1 MSDPYKVLGVSPD
14 ASDEEIKK
22 AYRMLSR
29 KYHPDSNINNPNKAE
44 AEEKFKQVKEAYH
57 QIMDAKA
64 KGQSAYGPGS
74 SYGGGSSSYGGS
86 SYGWGNFDDFFGGG
100 YRQQQQAGAGDDE
113 DAVRL
118 RAAANYLNSRH
129 YQEALNVLNSMQN
142 RPAQW
147 YYFSALANSGLGN
160 NVIAMQYAQTA
171 AQMDPNNRDYA
182 DLVSR
187 LQFGS
192 SWYETRQADF
202 GGQPVSTGSWC
213 LRLCLLNI
221 VLNLLCGGG
230 GLCCGSVP
238 YRF

>member
-22 AYRMLSR
+22 AYRTLSR

-44 AEEKFKQVKEAYH
+44 AEEKFKQVQEAYH

-129 YQEALNVLNSMQN
+129 YQEA
-142 RPAQW
+142 RPWQQRDRHAVRPD
-147 YYFSALANSGLGN
+147 SGPDGSQQPGLCRSGE
-160 NVIAMQYAQTA
+160 QTSVWLKLVRDETGGLRRA
-171 AQMDPNNRDYA
+171 ASLHRE
-182 DLVSR
+182 LVSAALPPQHR
-187 LQFGS
+187 AESPL
-192 SWYETRQADF
+192 RRRR
-202 GGQPVSTGSWC
+202 PV
-213 LRLCLLNI
+213 LRLRSLP
-221 VLNLLCGGG
+221 VLRTAGIWRQHADQSG
-230 GLCCGSVP
+230 V
-238 YRF
+238 

>member
-1 MSDPYKVLGVSPD
+1 MADPYKVLGVSPD

-22 AYRMLSR
+22 AYRTLSR

-44 AEEKFKQVKEAYH
+44 AEEKFKQVQEAYH
-57 QIMDAKA
+57 QIMNAKA
-64 KGQSAYGPGS
+64 RGESAYQ
-74 SYGGGSSSYGGS
+74 GGGSSYGGS
-86 SYGWGNFDDFFGGG
+86 SYGGNSSYGWGSFDDFFGG
-100 YRQQQQAGAGDDE
+100 YRQQQASQGDDE
-113 DAVRL
+113 ETVRL

-129 YQEALNVLNSMQN
+129 YQEALNVLGSMKS

-160 NVIAMQYAQTA
+160 NVIALQYARMAT
-171 AQMDPNNRDYA
+171 QMEPNNRDYQ
-182 DLVSR
+182 DLVNR
-187 LQFGS
+187 LQYGS
-192 SWYETRQADF
+192 SWYETQQADF

-213 LRLCLLNI
+213 LRLCLLN
-221 VLNLLCGGG
+221 VLLNLICGGG

>member
-22 AYRMLSR
+22 AYRTLSR

-44 AEEKFKQVKEAYH
+44 AEEKFKQVQEAYH

-100 YRQQQQAGAGDDE
+100 YRQQQQAGASDDE

-147 YYFSALANSGLGN
+147 YYFSALAN
-160 NVIAMQYAQTA
+160 
-171 AQMDPNNRDYA
+171 
-182 DLVSR
+182 LVSR

>member
-1 MSDPYKVLGVSPD
+1 
-14 ASDEEIKK
+14 
-22 AYRMLSR
+22 
-29 KYHPDSNINNPNKAE
+29 
-44 AEEKFKQVKEAYH
+44 
-57 QIMDAKA
+57 
-64 KGQSAYGPGS
+64 
-74 SYGGGSSSYGGS
+74 
-86 SYGWGNFDDFFGGG
+86 
-100 YRQQQQAGAGDDE
+100 
-113 DAVRL
+113 
-118 RAAANYLNSRH
+118 
-129 YQEALNVLNSMQN
+129 
-142 RPAQW
+142 
-147 YYFSALANSGLGN
+147 
-160 NVIAMQYAQTA
+160 MQYAQTA

>member
-44 AEEKFKQVKEAYH
+44 AEEKFKQVQEAYH

-118 RAAANYLNSRH
+118 RAAANYLNSR
-129 YQEALNVLNSMQN
+129 
-142 RPAQW
+142 
-147 YYFSALANSGLGN
+147 GLGN